1 MSTIS
6 IIILCLV
13 LILIISII
21 FYFNS
26 FVKNKNKV
34 KTAWSDIDIYL
45 KKRNDII
52 PNLVEIVKGFASQ
65 EKEVLENIV
74 KYRTQTQINNTSK
87 EDRVASEMKLSGAL
101 QSMFAVVENY
111 PDLKS
116 NQNFL
121 ALQNSLSEIE
131 NDIEDSRR
139 YYNAVVR
146 DYNNTIEIFPGLL
159 FAKLFNFS
167 SENSFE
173 VAQNEKENVKISFK

>member
-1 MSTIS
+1 MNTLVLIS
-6 IIILCLV
+6 VILIS
-13 LILIISII
+13 LILIISM
-21 FYFNS
+21 YYYNS
-26 FVKNKNKV
+26 FIKNKNKV
-34 KTAWSDIDIYL
+34 KNAWSDIDVYL
-45 KKRNDII
+45 KKRYDVI
-52 PNLVEIVKGFASQ
+52 PNLVETVKGYANQ

-74 KYRTQTQINNTSK
+74 KYRNQTQTNNASK

-146 DYNNTIEIFPGLL
+146 DYNNTIELFPGLL